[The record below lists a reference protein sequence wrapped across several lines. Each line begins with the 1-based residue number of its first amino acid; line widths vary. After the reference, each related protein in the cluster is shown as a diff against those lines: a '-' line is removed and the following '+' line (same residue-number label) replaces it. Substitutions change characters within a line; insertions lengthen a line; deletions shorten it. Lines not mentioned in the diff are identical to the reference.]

1 MAESSHQ
8 DIFYSLITLASDSWV
23 LGLTEKGSRGEELS
37 MLYFNH
43 ANEHISLGQEGSFSK
58 RNWLISVYS
67 YYPSVEHFKVIW
79 AHWKAFSEKHYNAP
93 LMVERMIL
101 EAIKIYSD
109 VGGTGQKRKRP
120 CSCTIISIK
129 ESIFLDVKTMPR
141 CV

>member
-43 ANEHISLGQEGSFSK
+43 ANEHISLGQEGSLSK

-67 YYPSVEHFKVIW
+67 YYPSVEHFNVIW

-93 LMVERMIL
+93 LMVERIIL
-101 EAIKIYSD
+101 EVIKIYSD
-109 VGGTGQKRKRP
+109 VCGGEGGEDQKERDPVHVPLYQLR
-120 CSCTIISIK
+120 SQ
-129 ESIFLDVKTMPR
+129 FFFGY
-141 CV
+141 